1 MTEKEK
7 RDNGELY
14 IPSKDSKLLSELRK
28 AKELCMKY
36 NCISGEGAFE
46 KRKSILKELLGK
58 CTSNIAIEPN
68 FYCDYGYQIEIGD
81 NFYANHNLVI
91 LDPAKVFIGD
101 NVFIGPNV
109 GIYTAA
115 HPIQA
120 ETRNKGLE
128 YAKSITIGNNV
139 WIGGNAVILPG
150 VEIGDNCIIGAGSV
164 VTKSIEKNSLAV
176 GNPCRVIKKIE

>member
-14 IPSKDSKLLSELRK
+14 MPANDSELLKELKK
-28 AKELCMKY
+28 AKDLCIKY
-36 NCISGEGAFE
+36 NSISGDEAWE

-58 CTSNIAIEPN
+58 CTSNITIEPD
-68 FYCDYGYQIEIGD
+68 FYCDYGYKIEIGD

-91 LDPAKVFIGD
+91 LDPAKVSIGD

-120 ETRNKGLE
+120 EIRNKGLE
-128 YAKSITIGNNV
+128 YAKSIVIGNNV
-139 WIGGNAVILPG
+139 WIGGNSVILPG
-150 VEIGDNCIIGAGSV
+150 VEIGDNCVIGAGSI
-164 VTKSIEKNSLAV
+164 VTKNIEKNSLAV
-176 GNPCRVIKKIE
+176 GNPCKVIRKI